1 MEIKIV
7 NSPIGNFSSVYGEL
21 GLKKLIY
28 IKHNKSKQPADKN
41 LQILINQFF
50 SQHGL
55 QDLPT
60 YELIGTKFQ
69 KKVWN
74 YLSKIP
80 RGTTE
85 SYSSVARKIGTPGAA
100 RAVGTACRLNPIPL
114 FIPCHRVVKSDN
126 SIGEFG
132 LGKDNKRFLLDLE
145 RL

>member
-1 MEIKIV
+1 MYET
-7 NSPIGNFSSVYGEL
+7 F
-21 GLKKLIY
+21 
-28 IKHNKSKQPADKN
+28 
-41 LQILINQFF
+41 
-50 SQHGL
+50 
-55 QDLPT
+55 DL
-60 YELIGTKFQ
+60 L
-69 KKVWN
+69 KVWN
-74 YLSKIP
+74 YLSIIP
-80 RGTTE
+80 RGTTV